1 MYLKSIINN
10 YKILTMSI
18 LKVIE
23 LMANSTKS
31 WEDATSNAVAHASKT
46 VKNIRSVYIQDQSAA
61 VKENKIVEYRDN
73 VKITFGN

>member
-1 MYLKSIINN
+1 
-10 YKILTMSI
+10 MSI

-23 LMANSTKS
+23 LMAKSTKS

-61 VKENKIVEYRDN
+61 VKENKIVEYRVN
-73 VKITFGN
+73 VKITFEIE

>member
-1 MYLKSIINN
+1 
-10 YKILTMSI
+10 MSI

-61 VKENKIVEYRDN
+61 VKRE
-73 VKITFGN
+73 